1 MKEKLNLYEVNKKTS
16 ITDVIVM
23 LYKIENESRCFRFLS
38 NRKAFIVGCLT
49 ACGFSFKENF
59 ASSFS
64 NVNHVS
70 HDNKIYRLPYSCS
83 FGKWDSRYCFDID
96 ISNYK

>member
-1 MKEKLNLYEVNKKTS
+1 MKENLNLYEVNKKTS
-16 ITDVIVM
+16 FADVIVM
-23 LYKIENESRCFRFLS
+23 LNNIENKSRNFRFLS
-38 NRKAFIVGCLT
+38 NRKAFIIGCLT

-59 ASSFS
+59 ASRFS
-64 NVNHVS
+64 NICNIS

-83 FGKWDSRYCFDID
+83 FGKWGSRYCFDID